1 MGRDSEAAG
10 ECQGLESQGGLDFL
24 VDHSPRL
31 GFGNRAACGGKL
43 HAAESDDRRGF
54 KAEPPCLDTE
64 SQPRALP
71 SHSET
76 PLTRRFVLALMT
88 LYMVWQGGAVSIILA
103 PIHYGWRKAMRGR
116 PAIAVLV
123 EQSAGACVD

>member
-1 MGRDSEAAG
+1 
-10 ECQGLESQGGLDFL
+10 
-24 VDHSPRL
+24 
-31 GFGNRAACGGKL
+31 
-43 HAAESDDRRGF
+43 
-54 KAEPPCLDTE
+54 
-64 SQPRALP
+64 
-71 SHSET
+71 
-76 PLTRRFVLALMT
+76 MT